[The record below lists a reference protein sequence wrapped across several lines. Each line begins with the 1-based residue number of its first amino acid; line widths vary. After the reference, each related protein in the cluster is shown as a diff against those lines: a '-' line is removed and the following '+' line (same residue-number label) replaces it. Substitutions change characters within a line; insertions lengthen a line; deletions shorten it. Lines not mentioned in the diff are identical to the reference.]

1 MANGFNPVSNA
12 PSPSLANFPREELTF
27 PAGDSVEER
36 VTIST
41 RITREK
47 GNYFVV
53 PIFAPPAIRLRNSIC
68 PGKSMEKTS
77 ILKRLGTVES
87 FIESLPKCYLTLS
100 TGKSIMISFQSM
112 LLSYQALPNGKMR
125 KCIGG
130 SLFLFPFFFF
140 FLFFFFLFARDVRI
154 PSVPRLG
161 VALKRYSF
169 VNAGRHVQ
177 SSKEQSSYA

>member
-1 MANGFNPVSNA
+1 M
-12 PSPSLANFPREELTF
+12 
-27 PAGDSVEER
+27 EER

-41 RITREK
+41 RTGGEK
-47 GNYFVV
+47 ENYFVV

-100 TGKSIMISFQSM
+100 RGKHYHFFSINVV
-112 LLSYQALPNGKMR
+112 LGYQALPKNSKGI
-125 KCIGG
+125 CI
-130 SLFLFPFFFF
+130 FF
-140 FLFFFFLFARDVRI
+140 FLFSLCSLAMRVCVY
-154 PSVPRLG
+154 PSCLTR

-177 SSKEQSSYA
+177 SWKEQSSYA

>member
-1 MANGFNPVSNA
+1 M
-12 PSPSLANFPREELTF
+12 
-27 PAGDSVEER
+27 EER

-41 RITREK
+41 RTGGEK

-100 TGKSIMISFQSM
+100 RGKHYHFFSINVV
-112 LLSYQALPNGKMR
+112 LGYQALPKNSKGI
-125 KCIGG
+125 CI
-130 SLFLFPFFFF
+130 FFFF
-140 FLFFFFLFARDVRI
+140 FLFVRSRCVYVCI
-154 PSVPRLG
+154 P
-161 VALKRYSF
+161 VALPSRRAKKIF
-169 VNAGRHVQ
+169 VR
-177 SSKEQSSYA
+177 